1 DSVLVL
7 LSTLQ
12 VLEAHLASDGDGI
25 GVDLILVD
33 DPRVAQ
39 HLLEG
44 GNPAL
49 HEGLLVFRVVIL
61 RVFRYVS
68 KLQSL
73 FDAGC
78 YFTPL
83 NGLEVVQLLFE
94 LGQTVRGEQ
103 NLFVSHQTLTLLYYE
118 RLLCSASQ
126 RSSGSCRDLFVHVS
140 LRSQDNHKALPKT
153 GQCLPQIVCTSWF
166 RRRLYPSSSA
176 NVNPRWGVG
185 LSQALWG

>member
-1 DSVLVL
+1 FSSAL
-7 LSTLQ
+7 LLLFFLFCFFFSSRRRHTRFSRDWS
-12 VLEAHLASDGDGI
+12 SD
-25 GVDLILVD
+25 VCSSDL
-33 DPRVAQ
+33 
-39 HLLEG
+39 
-44 GNPAL
+44 
-49 HEGLLVFRVVIL
+49 
-61 RVFRYVS
+61 
-68 KLQSL
+68 L

-153 GQCLPQIVCTSWF
+153 GQC
-166 RRRLYPSSSA
+166 
-176 NVNPRWGVG
+176 
-185 LSQALWG
+185 